1 MAEQHGKTLV
11 PQIRFAGFTDPW
23 EQRKLGELTE
33 IKDSARIP
41 NRLWVKLV
49 FPIFEQVTYLKK
61 ISEVRSLLMKKTMPL
76 TKRLLGHQKKEMF
89 YSMEV

>member
-1 MAEQHGKTLV
+1 MPVSLIDCG
-11 PQIRFAGFTDPW
+11 
-23 EQRKLGELTE
+23 
-33 IKDSARIP
+33 
-41 NRLWVKLV
+41 VKLV

-89 YSMEV
+89 YSMEVEKLVKP